1 MAANGCWSD
10 GWPESLLRK
19 LHGSL
24 RGTVTAST
32 ALRGRR
38 ALLSKCQFATR
49 SRPHALK
56 MYWKRN
62 QHRLRA
68 HGIVTRPA
76 NAHGIPR
83 NRLSL

>member
-1 MAANGCWSD
+1 VIVLSALMEKILVVGAILCFHPVLMFEQPSKR
-10 GWPESLLRK
+10 LLQQ
-19 LHGSL
+19 
-24 RGTVTAST
+24 
-32 ALRGRR
+32 
-38 ALLSKCQFATR
+38 KCQFATR

-68 HGIVTRPA
+68 HGIVTRSA